1 VFLIIFPNYA
11 MGQALIDLYNNY
23 ETLSICET
31 AQVICPFIKNQCCFY
46 YNQSD
51 PNRCG
56 NSSCLLWTENYLQWE
71 KPGLL
76 RFFVFMPLQ
85 FLVVFSIVLF
95 YEAGFFR
102 KISYIFGNLVKKN
115 KKGLTEEQLRLEQ
128 MYDDLPKDSDVIEE
142 ENRISLMNNN
152 KINNDNSEIFIVDK
166 LTKHYSDF
174 MAVKGISF
182 AIGGSECFG
191 LLGVNGA
198 GKTSTFKMITGDELI
213 TQGEAYLNQISIKKD
228 IKKVFFYNCINYFL
242 KL

>member
-1 VFLIIFPNYA
+1 

-142 ENRISLMNNN
+142 ESRISLMNNN
-152 KINNDNSEIFIVDK
+152 KINNWIFLRIK
-166 LTKHYSDF
+166 
-174 MAVKGISF
+174 
-182 AIGGSECFG
+182 
-191 LLGVNGA
+191 
-198 GKTSTFKMITGDELI
+198 
-213 TQGEAYLNQISIKKD
+213 QIQSID
-228 IKKVFFYNCINYFL
+228 
-242 KL
+242 